1 MTCPSKTILDFRFC
15 HPTSSGHP
23 EPVEG
28 WILDFGREPQSND
41 SIENRTSASSVEP
54 QSKIQNGFTL
64 VELLVVMVIIG
75 LLAALVAPR
84 FIRQEEKAK
93 IKATRAQVEL
103 LSTALD
109 TFRLDVGRYP
119 TTQEGLEA
127 MRRQPSGLERWDGP
141 YLKKEVPLDP
151 WGKAYVYR
159 SPGEHGPYDLLSYGA
174 DGTPGGDGDNRDI
187 TSWEG

>member
-1 MTCPSKTILDFRFC
+1 MIYLFKRRLFPI
-15 HPTSSGHP
+15 
-23 EPVEG
+23 
-28 WILDFGREPQSND
+28 
-41 SIENRTSASSVEP
+41 SASG
-54 QSKIQNGFTL
+54 GFTL
-64 VELLVVMVIIG
+64 IELLVVMVIIG

-93 IKATRAQVEL
+93 VKATQAQIEL
-103 LSTALD
+103 LGTALD

-127 MRRQPSGLERWDGP
+127 LRRQPGALERWDGP

-151 WGKAYVYR
+151 WGHPYVYT
-159 SPGEHGPYDLLSYGA
+159 SPGEHGPYDLLSHGA
-174 DGTPGGDGDNRDI
+174 DGTPGGDGDNRDV